1 MRRRT
6 TAGDNKQRT
15 SVVALCLVLRLD
27 LGLGPGLGPV
37 APGPS

>member
-6 TAGDNKQRT
+6 TAGDNKQRG
-15 SVVALCLVLRLD
+15 SVVSLGLVLGLD
-27 LGLGPGLGPV
+27 LGTGLGPV